1 MMCRRFF
8 TREVNFLIYK
18 HVVCALFFLISGVH
32 KRQHCICRFL
42 MSGKTLQTVIS
53 LILLQ
58 VWLEKFYFSCLVAF
72 IVYSWPEVTVGIDY
86 NPEKAFE
93 AFPLVFIR
101 R

>member
-1 MMCRRFF
+1 MCRRFF

-18 HVVCALFFLISGVH
+18 HVVCALFFLIIGVH